1 MTHKDGQLRELTVRR
16 KSQGDGWGFVPVLRS
31 KPLFPKSLVSRLTLE
46 PTALKDVLTFAGIDV
61 VISRKALAFRQHSFG
76 ILRKIDRIPLHQYI
90 GVAVHYTPAPKCW
103 KFSELLGLEGYRVFI
118 PHKVKSFFSR
128 RIVPVVPVRS
138 VREKLETLFA
148 VDVPFSEQEEG
159 VVSLYLLHED
169 RSKDLLLYYA
179 DHEDEIQAL
188 WKFWSSRLRLPQLLV
203 APDGFIDEPFQP
215 TGSVEIRSPQPRKP
229 FYNLNRRGPHFL
241 RVRDVGAGLEV
252 HRRSQR
258 VKGREISARS

>member
-16 KSQGDGWGFVPVLRS
+16 KSQGDGWGFVPALLNE
-31 KPLFPKSLVSRLTLE
+31 PLFPKSLVSRLTLE
-46 PTALKDVLTFAGIDV
+46 PTALKDVLSFAGIDV

-76 ILRKIDRIPLHQYI
+76 VFRKIDRIPLDQFI
-90 GVAVHYTPAPKCW
+90 GVAVHYTPAPTCW
-103 KFSELLGLEGYRVFI
+103 KFSDLLRLEGYRAFI
-118 PHKVKSFFSR
+118 PHTVKSFFSKK
-128 RIVPVVPVRS
+128 IVPSLPFSS
-138 VREKLETLFA
+138 VRKKLETLFA
-148 VDVPFSEQEEG
+148 VDIPFSEQEEG

-169 RSKDLLLYYA
+169 RSKDVLLYYA

-188 WKFWSSRLRLPQLLV
+188 WKFWASRLRLPQLLV

-215 TGSVEIRSPQPRKP
+215 ASSVEIFSPQPRKP
-229 FYNLNRRGPHFL
+229 FYNINRRGPHFL

-252 HRRSQR
+252 NRRSKR

>member
-1 MTHKDGQLRELTVRR
+1 MEYG
-16 KSQGDGWGFVPVLRS
+16 
-31 KPLFPKSLVSRLTLE
+31 LF
-46 PTALKDVLTFAGIDV
+46 
-61 VISRKALAFRQHSFG
+61 
-76 ILRKIDRIPLHQYI
+76 I
-90 GVAVHYTPAPKCW
+90 GVAVHYTPAPTCW
-103 KFSELLGLEGYRVFI
+103 KFSDLLRVEGYRPFV
-118 PHKVKSFFSR
+118 PHAVKSFFSKK
-128 RIVPVVPVRS
+128 IIPSLAALSIS
-138 VREKLETLFA
+138 VGSFQKKLETLFA
-148 VDVPFSEQEEG
+148 VDVPFAEQEEG

-188 WKFWSSRLRLPQLLV
+188 WKFWSSRLGLPQLLV

-215 TGSVEIRSPQPRKP
+215 AGSVEIRSPQPRKP

-252 HRRSQR
+252 HRRSKR